1 MATLNQPQTLQK
13 ITASFSSSIDTKQA
27 TLQTEAKK
35 IASATAAIFK
45 AITAGNKIMSCGNGG
60 SAADSQHFIAE
71 LVNRF
76 EVERDPIAAISL
88 TTDTSILTAIG
99 NDYSYEEIFSKQVQA
114 LGQKNDILVAIS
126 TSGNSKNVLKAVA
139 QAKKK
144 GLKIIL
150 LTGSKNGSIGN
161 LLTED
166 DIIINAQSDV
176 TARIQETHILIIHCL
191 CQVLDLQI
199 LQTKEEQYA

>member
-1 MATLNQPQTLQK
+1 MSTLNQSQILQK
-13 ITASFSSSIDTKQA
+13 ITASFTSSIDTKQA
-27 TLQTEAKK
+27 TLQSEAKK
-35 IASATAAIFK
+35 IASATTAIFK
-45 AITAGNKIMSCGNGG
+45 AITDGNKIMSCGNGG

-88 TTDTSILTAIG
+88 TTDTSIITAIG
-99 NDYSYEEIFSKQVQA
+99 NDYSYNEIFSKQVQA
-114 LGQKNDILVAIS
+114 LGKKNDILVAIS
-126 TSGNSKNVLKAVA
+126 TSGNSENVLAAVVE
-139 QAKKK
+139 AKKK

-150 LTGSKNGSIGN
+150 LTGSQDGSIGN
-161 LLTED
+161 LLTES
-166 DIIINAQSDV
+166 DIIINAQSSV

-199 LQTKEEQYA
+199 LQTKEQQYA